1 MRAVSKRNF
10 NSGKYGTSSRE
21 GLALSLFFGF
31 LWGCVSFGLSLAFPF
46 CLLCDG
52 SSHRYFIEFLSP
64 LKNIYMENSYGL
76 KGKGVDLSQG
86 PLKEREM
93 LCKSMV

>member
-64 LKNIYMENSYGL
+64 LKNIYIWKIHMASREKEL
-76 KGKGVDLSQG
+76 IFHKGH
-86 PLKEREM
+86 
-93 LCKSMV
+93 